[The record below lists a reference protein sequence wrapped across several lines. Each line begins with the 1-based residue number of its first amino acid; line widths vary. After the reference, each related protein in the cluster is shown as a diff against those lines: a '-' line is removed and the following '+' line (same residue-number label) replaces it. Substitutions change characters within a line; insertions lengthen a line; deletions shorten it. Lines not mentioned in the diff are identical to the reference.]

1 MLPFSSIRQAKRFRT
16 ENSIT
21 EDLWNTSILAVA
33 AEHSLPN
40 ARADLELLWK
50 QRLIS
55 KGGAAAAGGDRSG
68 PARRRTKLAAGPYP
82 YQRPLPADPDPGP
95 EPGPAARVLPPYW
108 WRLSCDG

>member
-1 MLPFSSIRQAKRFRT
+1 MAPHPFVFGKGLPDLLDDVFCMLPFSSIRQAEYVRT

-55 KGGAAAAGGDRSG
+55 KGGAAAA
-68 PARRRTKLAAGPYP
+68 AGASASQVTDQVEYE
-82 YQRPLPADPDPGP
+82 AESDH
-95 EPGPAARVLPPYW
+95 
-108 WRLSCDG
+108 

>member
-1 MLPFSSIRQAKRFRT
+1 MRQAKRFRT

-33 AEHSLPN
+33 AEHRLPN

-55 KGGAAAAGGDRSG
+55 KGGAAAA
-68 PARRRTKLAAGPYP
+68 
-82 YQRPLPADPDPGP
+82 
-95 EPGPAARVLPPYW
+95 
-108 WRLSCDG
+108 